1 MHTPIGQ
8 CTSDCRRIGCPDTE
22 SELVNHEIGY
32 FAESSQHAGLREWT
46 EAVLGIVTIVAA
58 VFVLLQL
65 ASIVGNK

>member
-1 MHTPIGQ
+1 
-8 CTSDCRRIGCPDTE
+8 
-22 SELVNHEIGY
+22 VNHEIGY